1 MRLFELL
8 CSLATRKPF
17 YRKGRWT
24 RYATIAQ
31 SVEQPPCKRQVGS
44 SILPGGSVTNLRSRQ
59 LWQLPTDSVAAAPSA
74 SHETHRINDYANG
87 RHDHDRSRNAREEK
101 EYLRLR
107 GDRVR
112 PVRRRWEG
120 GYWNQG
126 RLARGKASRVDCSH
140 RPPGT
145 ARSA

>member
-1 MRLFELL
+1 MKLFELL
-8 CSLATRKPF
+8 CSLTTRKPF

-74 SHETHRINDYANG
+74 SHACAVNVKTVVVSPEFGVHVKSTVGGAFGGGGGGGGGGGAVTWTTWDWVA
-87 RHDHDRSRNAREEK
+87 
-101 EYLRLR
+101 
-107 GDRVR
+107 VR
-112 PVRRRWEG
+112 PPESIACTTTVLFPIEE
-120 GYWNQG
+120 
-126 RLARGKASRVDCSH
+126 
-140 RPPGT
+140 
-145 ARSA
+145 

>member
-8 CSLATRKPF
+8 CSLTTRKPF

-74 SHETHRINDYANG
+74 SHATHRINDYANG
-87 RHDHDRSRNAREEK
+87 RHDHDRSRNAREERSEERRVGK
-101 EYLRLR
+101 ECRS
-107 GDRVR
+107 
-112 PVRRRWEG
+112 RWSP
-120 GYWNQG
+120 Y
-126 RLARGKASRVDCSH
+126 H
-140 RPPGT
+140 
-145 ARSA
+145 

>member
-1 MRLFELL
+1 MRLSELL

-59 LWQLPTDSVAAAPSA
+59 LWQLPTDSVAAAPIASQSA
-74 SHETHRINDYANG
+74 HPIHDYANG
-87 RHDHDRSRNAREEK
+87 RHDHDPNRNSRDEK
-101 EYLRLR
+101 EYLRL
-107 GDRVR
+107 
-112 PVRRRWEG
+112 
-120 GYWNQG
+120 
-126 RLARGKASRVDCSH
+126 
-140 RPPGT
+140 
-145 ARSA
+145 